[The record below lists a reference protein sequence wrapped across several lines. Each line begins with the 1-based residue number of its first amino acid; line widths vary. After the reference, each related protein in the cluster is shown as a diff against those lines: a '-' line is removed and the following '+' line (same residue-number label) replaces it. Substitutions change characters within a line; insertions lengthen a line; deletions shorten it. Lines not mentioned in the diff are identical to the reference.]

1 MSDFVKVADTGELE
15 PGKGL
20 HTEIGD
26 TSVALFNVEG
36 DFYALAGRCPH
47 RGGPLG
53 DGYLDGKEVMCP
65 LHAWTFDVTTG
76 QNIHNPDLKQ
86 PCFETRVEDGCV
98 FVKV

>member
-1 MSDFVKVADTGELE
+1 VSDFVKVAEAGDLE
-15 PGKGL
+15 PGESL
-20 HTEIGD
+20 QTEIGD

-36 DFYALAGRCPH
+36 CFHALAGRCPH

-53 DGYLDGKEVMCP
+53 DGYVDGREVMCP

-76 QNIHNPDLKQ
+76 QNIHNPDMKQ
-86 PCFETRVEDGCV
+86 PSFETRVEDGSV

>member
-1 MSDFVKVADTGELE
+1 MSEFVKVADTGDLE

-20 HTEIGD
+20 QTESGD
-26 TSVALFNVEG
+26 TSIALFNVAG
-36 DFYALAGRCPH
+36 AFYALAGRCPH

-53 DGYLDGKEVMCP
+53 KGYVDGKEVMCP

-76 QNIHNPDLKQ
+76 QNIHNPDMLQ
-86 PCFETRVEDGCV
+86 PCLETRVEDGCV